1 MSAGYM
7 KNRRVLITGATSG
20 IGEITAYRL
29 AEMGAEVLV
38 VSRNENKTRSVA
50 ENIMAKGQ
58 KAYPFVADLS
68 SKADIHRL
76 SEEIHSKFDSLD
88 VLLNN
93 AGAIFMKRIE
103 TVDGL
108 EMTFAL
114 NHLNY
119 FMLTSLLL
127 DLLKNG
133 SKPRIVNVS
142 SGAHFGGRI
151 NFSDLQI
158 KEKYSGWRAYSASK
172 LMNILFTYELDR
184 RLKKENSFITVNALH
199 PGFVATNFGKSNG
212 GLLQPIFGITQ
223 LAAIKPEEGA
233 KTSIYLA
240 SSPDV
245 ENISGKYFAN
255 CAETRSSPGSYDNQ
269 AALKLWQ
276 ASELL
281 AN

>member
-1 MSAGYM
+1 MNEGYM

-50 ENIMAKGQ
+50 ENIIAKGQ
-58 KAYPFVADLS
+58 KAYPFAADLS
-68 SKADIHRL
+68 SKSDIHRL

-93 AGAIFMKRIE
+93 AGAIFMKRME

-119 FMLTSLLL
+119 FMLTSFLL
-127 DLLKNG
+127 DILKNG

-158 KEKYSGWRAYSASK
+158 KKNYSGWRAYSASK

-184 RLKKENSFITVNALH
+184 RLKKENSSITVNALH
-199 PGFVATNFGKSNG
+199 PGFVATNFGKSNR

-245 ENISGKYFAN
+245 KNISGKYFAS
-255 CAETRSSPGSYDNQ
+255 CVETRSSPGSYDSQ
-269 AALKLWQ
+269 AALKIWQ